1 MTYFGRFVGKYIILS
16 HLNTCRMDINDKRL
30 RNGIMDGNM
39 LGQVIILR
47 WTEL

>member
-1 MTYFGRFVGKYIILS
+1 
-16 HLNTCRMDINDKRL
+16 MDINDKRL

-39 LGQVIILR
+39 LGHVIILR